1 MSTLKKESAPLK
13 LRDIRIQKLLAERPE
28 IFRPAQLPKV
38 DLRELQTELLKKQTD
53 ERLGEGLKTRNKQYS
68 RFRFRRANP
77 VKQLPLIECRV
88 IDTQKSFD
96 GSRLYFELSNGQC
109 VRADRFFPAA
119 LESRWRF
126 NKKDVK
132 RFYSKRRKNEILRD
146 LIASEIAKNANREA
160 SK

>member
-1 MSTLKKESAPLK
+1 MPTIQKESAPLK

-28 IFRPAQLPKV
+28 IFRPASLPKI
-38 DLRELQTELLKKQTD
+38 DLRDFQKVLLEKQTD
-53 ERLGEGLKTRNKQYS
+53 ERIGEGLKARNKRLRS
-68 RFRFRRANP
+68 FRFRRANP
-77 VKQLPLIECRV
+77 VKQLPIIECRV

-119 LESRWRF
+119 FESRWRF

>member
-1 MSTLKKESAPLK
+1 MPTIQKEPAPLK

-28 IFRPAQLPKV
+28 IFRPAPLPKV
-38 DLRELQTELLKKQTD
+38 DLQEFQTQLLKKQTD
-53 ERLGEGLKTRNKQYS
+53 ERIGEGLRARNKRLRS
-68 RFRFRRANP
+68 FCFRRANP

-88 IDTQKSFD
+88 IDTRKSFD

-119 LESRWRF
+119 FESGWRF
-126 NKKDVK
+126 NKNDVK

-146 LIASEIAKNANREA
+146 LIASEIAKNADRET

>member
-1 MSTLKKESAPLK
+1 MPTIQKESAPLK

-28 IFRPAQLPKV
+28 IFRPAPLPRI
-38 DLRELQTELLKKQTD
+38 DLRDFQKVLLEKQTD
-53 ERLGEGLKTRNKQYS
+53 ERIGEGLKARNKRLRS
-68 RFRFRRANP
+68 FRFRRANP
-77 VKQLPLIECRV
+77 VKQLPLVECRV
-88 IDTQKSFD
+88 IDTRKSFD

-119 LESRWRF
+119 FESGWRF

-160 SK
+160 SN